1 MLHYE
6 LKPLDMANI
15 LTTLVD
21 RQSCKYND
29 RAAVY
34 RRNQLGQWLPL
45 SWAELAAQ
53 VSDASYALEILGVKE
68 QQKLAVFSPND
79 PDIIVTDL
87 AAFANRA
94 IPVSIYAT
102 SSEQQ
107 VEYIV
112 RDSGASIIF
121 TGNAEQYAIAR
132 RVAKRLP
139 SLQRIVT
146 YDTVTLEEGDNTTMT
161 FEQLLALG
169 KAATEACRAEVERRK
184 NAAVPEDIAT
194 LLYTSGTTGDPKG
207 AILPHSCF
215 NAALEIH
222 HRVLTSVSD
231 ADTSLCFL
239 PLSHIFEKAWTY
251 FCLDTGISV
260 YVNANP
266 KEIQTSMREV
276 RPTCMCSVPRFW
288 EKAYAVI
295 QEKMAAMGPVNRF
308 MCARALKIGRRRNL
322 DYVRLGKKV
331 PSWLE
336 ARYRFYDRSVFA
348 KVRRVM
354 GIEHGNIFPTA
365 GAPLSAAI
373 TEFFR
378 AIGVP
383 IVIGYG
389 LSETTATV
397 SCFPYVGYEIGT
409 VGTVLPGLEVK
420 IGADNEILVKGP
432 TVMRG
437 YYNKTDETEAVF
449 TEDGFFRT
457 GDAGYFDESGALILT
472 ERIKDLFKTS
482 NGKYIAP
489 QALESRLGEDKYI
502 EQVAV
507 IGDNRKFVTAIIVPA
522 IEAVKEYARKKKI
535 QYRSLEEL
543 LKNSQ
548 VRDLISKRID
558 ALQEGFASFEKIKKF
573 TLLPKEF
580 TMESGELTNTLKI
593 RRPVINRHYAS
604 EIEAMYA

>member
-1 MLHYE
+1 
-6 LKPLDMANI
+6 MANI

-146 YDTVTLEEGDNTTMT
+146 YDTVTLEEGDNSTMT

-420 IGADNEILVKGP
+420 IGADNEILVKGA

-580 TMESGELTNTLKI
+580 TMEAGELTNTLKI

>member
-1 MLHYE
+1 MPHYE